1 MDLGFGTKKKSP
13 TKVAAFDKNWIL
25 RALFSHQRCRL
36 WCSKMTTTTLT
47 MLSCNARAASS
58 ALASSS
64 SSRRRHL
71 SGGGGPLFSSFFAMR
86 TKSCFPLHAL
96 QVVDD
101 FKDERR
107 GGGGRRR
114 GDATTGRATPPKK
127 RDDSDYED
135 EINKLSIGDVEEIF
149 ASAAAKENS
158 EDIEDVLKRELRLR
172 AKIDEAEQKLEDGR
186 EKLNEMAEK
195 KKEELDREMN
205 LLQNKNSLEFGV
217 IANDLDA
224 ELKKMAEES
233 EVAKKRNEAMK
244 QELERLAEE
253 LARGTSRASRREK
266 GVNAIDVDRKKEK
279 EVNPLTKKMADE
291 EAMNTDEKMKKTL
304 AETQRG
310 TTFFLLKLLLGI
322 IVIFELAKGEFA
334 VSSALAAA
342 LALVLY
348 QSEAEKANEGNSE

>member
-1 MDLGFGTKKKSP
+1 MFKKDDDDEDS
-13 TKVAAFDKNWIL
+13 L
-25 RALFSHQRCRL
+25 
-36 WCSKMTTTTLT
+36 MTMTLS
-47 MLSCNARAASS
+47 LPCNARAASS
-58 ALASSS
+58 ALATSSS
-64 SSRRRHL
+64 SSR
-71 SGGGGPLFSSFFAMR
+71 FSSSFAKMMR
-86 TKSCFPLHAL
+86 TKKSSCFVPL
-96 QVVDD
+96 QMVDD
-101 FKDERR
+101 CVDERR
-107 GGGGRRR
+107 RRRR

-158 EDIEDVLKRELRLR
+158 EDVEDVLKRELRLR

>member
-1 MDLGFGTKKKSP
+1 
-13 TKVAAFDKNWIL
+13 
-25 RALFSHQRCRL
+25 
-36 WCSKMTTTTLT
+36 MTITLS
-47 MLSCNARAASS
+47 LLCNARAASS
-58 ALASSS
+58 ALATSSSS
-64 SSRRRHL
+64 SSR
-71 SGGGGPLFSSFFAMR
+71 FSSFAKMR
-86 TKSCFPLHAL
+86 TKKSSLCVPL
-96 QVVDD
+96 QMVDD
-101 FKDERR
+101 CVDERR
-107 GGGGRRR
+107 RGRRGGQR

>member
-1 MDLGFGTKKKSP
+1 
-13 TKVAAFDKNWIL
+13 
-25 RALFSHQRCRL
+25 
-36 WCSKMTTTTLT
+36 MTTTTLT
-47 MLSCNARAASS
+47 MLSCKARAASS

-71 SGGGGPLFSSFFAMR
+71 SGGGPFFSSFDSMR

-107 GGGGRRR
+107 GGGRRR

>member
-1 MDLGFGTKKKSP
+1 MT
-13 TKVAAFDKNWIL
+13 
-25 RALFSHQRCRL
+25 
-36 WCSKMTTTTLT
+36 TTTTLT
-47 MLSCNARAASS
+47 MLSLCNARAASS

-71 SGGGGPLFSSFFAMR
+71 SGGGPFFSSFAMR

-107 GGGGRRR
+107 GRGGRRR

>member
-1 MDLGFGTKKKSP
+1 
-13 TKVAAFDKNWIL
+13 
-25 RALFSHQRCRL
+25 
-36 WCSKMTTTTLT
+36 MTIITLS
-47 MLSCNARAASS
+47 LLLCNARAASS
-58 ALASSS
+58 ALATSSSS
-64 SSRRRHL
+64 SSR
-71 SGGGGPLFSSFFAMR
+71 FSSFAKMR
-86 TKSCFPLHAL
+86 TKKSSRVPL
-96 QVVDD
+96 QMVDD
-101 FKDERR
+101 FVDERR
-107 GGGGRRR
+107 RGRRGRRR

>member
-1 MDLGFGTKKKSP
+1 MFKKDDDD
-13 TKVAAFDKNWIL
+13 FL
-25 RALFSHQRCRL
+25 
-36 WCSKMTTTTLT
+36 MTMTLS
-47 MLSCNARAASS
+47 LPCNARAASS
-58 ALASSS
+58 ALATSSSS
-64 SSRRRHL
+64 SSR
-71 SGGGGPLFSSFFAMR
+71 FSSFAKMR
-86 TKSCFPLHAL
+86 TKKSSLCVPL
-96 QVVDD
+96 QMVDD
-101 FKDERR
+101 CVDERR
-107 GGGGRRR
+107 RRRR

>member
-1 MDLGFGTKKKSP
+1 MFKKDDDD
-13 TKVAAFDKNWIL
+13 FL
-25 RALFSHQRCRL
+25 
-36 WCSKMTTTTLT
+36 MTMTLS
-47 MLSCNARAASS
+47 LPCNARAASS
-58 ALASSS
+58 ALATSSS
-64 SSRRRHL
+64 SSR
-71 SGGGGPLFSSFFAMR
+71 FSSSFAKMMR
-86 TKSCFPLHAL
+86 TKKSSCFVPL
-96 QVVDD
+96 QMVDD
-101 FKDERR
+101 CVDERR
-107 GGGGRRR
+107 RGRRGGRR

-158 EDIEDVLKRELRLR
+158 EDVEDVLKRELRLR

>member
-71 SGGGGPLFSSFFAMR
+71 SGGGGPFFSSFAMR

-107 GGGGRRR
+107 GGGRRR